1 MDLDHSIVFE
11 RVVGPLGASIAPGDY
26 PPPQEDGWDEGGSAN
41 RIGEVDLDQT
51 SMT

>member
-11 RVVGPLGASIAPGDY
+11 RVVGPLGASITSGDY
-26 PPPQEDGWDEGGSAN
+26 LRPQEDGRDESGNPSG
-41 RIGEVDLDQT
+41 IEEVVMDQT